1 MNPNTLLVL
10 NAAATFFMTGL
21 IWLVQIVHYPLF
33 AQVGNAGFIDYER
46 QHAFRI
52 SFIVAPVMLLELV
65 TAITLLAVRP
75 RYIPA
80 WAAMVGL
87 LLVVLL
93 WLSTLLLQS
102 PRHVRLA
109 MGFDAAVLSSLIA
122 TNWIRTVGWTLRSAL
137 VAWML
142 WLGLERVGQ

>member
-1 MNPNTLLVL
+1 MNPNTLLIL

-21 IWLVQIVHYPLF
+21 IWMVQAVHYPLF
-33 AQVGNAGFIDYER
+33 AQVGSASFIDYER
-46 QHAFRI
+46 QHAIRI

-65 TAITLLAVRP
+65 TAASLLAVRP

-80 WAAMVGL
+80 WAAVAGL
-87 LLVVLL
+87 ALVMLL

-102 PRHVRLA
+102 PRHGRLA

-122 TNWIRTVGWTLRSAL
+122 TNWIRTAGWTLRSAL
-137 VAWML
+137 VAWMI
-142 WLGLERVGQ
+142 WLGLGRVGD